1 MQAYSDHWDLI
12 QQVLRDHVDRGD
24 LRYSEHANER
34 MDERG
39 ITRKTVEH
47 IVYRNRPT
55 EMHEP
60 FQYPYGENP
69 YANPDPVFTVVGEH
83 EGRKIAV
90 ALALK
95 HRGRSLLFT
104 VITAFEA
111 SGRHI

>member
-1 MQAYSDHWDLI
+1 
-12 QQVLRDHVDRGD
+12 
-24 LRYSEHANER
+24 